1 MPVPQ
6 VQQTSFRPATV
17 FELEALE
24 GLQCGCV
31 TVVYR
36 THPWGFIVVALEAK
50 GPYCTLGGHAVG
62 QILHLGDPA
71 ELDPEAEEDYAP

>member
-6 VQQTSFRPATV
+6 VQQTSFRPTTV

-31 TVVYR
+31 TVAYR
-36 THPWGFIVVALEAK
+36 TRPWGFIVVALERKDLTA
-50 GPYCTLGGHAVG
+50 LGGYMMG
-62 QILHLGDPA
+62 QFCTWDPKV
-71 ELDPEAEEDYAP
+71 DPEAEEGDAP